1 MFNSIT
7 GKATGWNESIVEH
20 MTLSLAL
27 DTQDSHWAAWVWTA
41 LSLQFVQGD
50 GLEFK
55 TGKGS
60 LVRDLLPKLSSQA
73 SLVSKPVATRSAV
86 GPGCITSGESHLDTL
101 RKVSVTSPAQTS
113 SPVQL
118 TCQPRARNTLFL
130 AHSASLES
138 TP

>member
-60 LVRDLLPKLSSQA
+60 LVRDLLPKL
-73 SLVSKPVATRSAV
+73 
-86 GPGCITSGESHLDTL
+86 
-101 RKVSVTSPAQTS
+101 
-113 SPVQL
+113 
-118 TCQPRARNTLFL
+118 
-130 AHSASLES
+130 
-138 TP
+138 